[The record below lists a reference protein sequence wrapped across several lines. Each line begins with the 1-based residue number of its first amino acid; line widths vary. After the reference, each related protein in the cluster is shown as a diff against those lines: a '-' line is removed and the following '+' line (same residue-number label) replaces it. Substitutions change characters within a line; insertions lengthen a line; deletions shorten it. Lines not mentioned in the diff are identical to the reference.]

1 MVETAVIPRE
11 LLRCDALVLAIV
23 KLALCSESHAVA
35 WESVLTEEPSFAVLA
50 RKKSWRACWAVSVS
64 FPTIASFKIF
74 KRIFPNTKYP
84 MYDISYNT
92 QVSFSV
98 WQPPKIG

>member
-1 MVETAVIPRE
+1 
-11 LLRCDALVLAIV
+11 LLGLFCLPCGDKEECTEKTRTNISALINHNNHS
-23 KLALCSESHAVA
+23 KDTEHCTSFCTCS
-35 WESVLTEEPSFAVLA
+35 
-50 RKKSWRACWAVSVS
+50 CCAVSVS

-98 WQPPKIG
+98 WQPPKLS